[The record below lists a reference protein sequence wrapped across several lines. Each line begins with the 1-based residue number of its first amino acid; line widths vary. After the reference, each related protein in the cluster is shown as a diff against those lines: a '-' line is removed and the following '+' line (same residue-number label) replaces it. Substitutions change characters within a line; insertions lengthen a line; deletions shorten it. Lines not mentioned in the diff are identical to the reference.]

1 MSEKYTGHN
10 LNPESVGEISSRN
23 KNRAEIKKN
32 GLVIFKCMGLNL
44 AKIMK
49 TGD

>member
-23 KNRAEIKKN
+23 KNRAEIKKMVW
-32 GLVIFKCMGLNL
+32 LYLNVWDS
-44 AKIMK
+44 IWQR
-49 TGD
+49 